1 MKRPP
6 KAEKNQLLL
15 CFAFSNVASDMR
27 KGRDYKEN
35 TAVFQDGLLSHVKS

>member
-6 KAEKNQLLL
+6 KAEKNQLLP
-15 CFAFSNVASDMR
+15 CFSNVASDMR

-35 TAVFQDGLLSHVKS
+35 TPVFQDGLLSHVKS